1 MARNVYTVKQVNS
14 YIKNMFT
21 QDFMLN
27 RIYVKGEVS
36 NCKYHT
42 SGHIYF
48 SLKDESGTI
57 ACVMFAGQR
66 GGLSFHM
73 REGQQII
80 VLGSVN
86 VYERTGSYQLY
97 AQEIRLDG
105 EGRLFA
111 GPEEIPLT
119 DVKERV
125 KHFIANPDNEESL
138 PEKHS
143 REVPLLGTVEVTD
156 THVIALRYDPH
167 TDYRTYFEVQN
178 LLLEAYRE
186 LRDAEAEKR
195 FHCTFDRASSE
206 QQEAIRACYPQR
218 ISETMTAEEKGGR
231 D

>member
-1 MARNVYTVKQVNS
+1 MFGKRIKRGVPEINATSTADMA
-14 YIKNMFT
+14 
-21 QDFMLN
+21 FMLLVFFLLATSMG
-27 RIYVKGEVS
+27 VKKS
-36 NCKYHT
+36 
-42 SGHIYF
+42 I
-48 SLKDESGTI
+48 
-57 ACVMFAGQR
+57 R
-66 GGLSFHM
+66 
-73 REGQQII
+73 RELPPSTDSVRVEPLRVKERDLL
-80 VLGSVN
+80 VL
-86 VYERTGSYQLY
+86 
-97 AQEIRLDG
+97 RLDG

-111 GPEEIPLT
+111 GSEEIPLT

-178 LLLEAYRE
+178 LLLEAYHE

-195 FHCTFDRASSE
+195 FYCTFDRATSE